1 MISIAR
7 TVRKAPFLAGVFLI
21 SLAVLMFQIVETRIL
36 SVIAWYYLAFF
47 GISMAMLGMTAGA
60 VYAYLRRDRFGTDG
74 LVAALTDY
82 SLACAVSIPISLV
95 VQLTLITSLTLSVTT
110 IVAWSLLT
118 TAMAVPYVFAGVVVS
133 LALTKSPFPVSHVYG
148 ADLLGASLGCV
159 SVLLLLNVLD
169 APSAILVAGVLAGAA
184 GWCFSASGNQSDDLS
199 RPWWR
204 KPTIWVPVLSVLL
217 ILNAGTPYGIR
228 PILVKNQVETS
239 DRWAYEKWNSYSR
252 VTAKRPVTAAPF
264 MWASTTR
271 LPKDIEVSQVYMTI
285 DGAAG
290 TMMQHYDGTP
300 KSIEFLR
307 YDLVNLAYNLPDL
320 DKSAVIGVGGGR
332 DVLSAHLYGVE
343 QVVGIELN
351 PIFIGLHAHH
361 PFYKKFSGLSR
372 LPNLSLHVADARSWF
387 ASTQEK
393 FDLVQMSMIDTWA
406 ATGAGAFSLSE
417 NGLYTLE
424 GWRAFFKTLN
434 DDGIFTVSRWY
445 GPENI
450 DETGRMISL
459 ATGTVLD
466 AGIKDARPHIFVA
479 NADRIATLVLSK
491 RPFTAEDL
499 HILHAEVDRLGF
511 HVLIAPDRPSVSPLL
526 NAIVAS
532 TSVREIN
539 RVVADTY
546 LDLSVP
552 TDNRPFFFNQ
562 LKMGRIGQA
571 LDSIRQPGEGGVIVG
586 NLLATAALLLILM
599 LSTISVCLTVLVPL
613 RSAARDSAKPLIVA
627 GTGYFFLI
635 GLGFMLAEI
644 ATLQYFSV
652 YLGHPIYSLGVCLF
666 SLILATGLGSLLS
679 SHVRIGT
686 PIAMLLWGCLTGGY
700 LLLLQAQVGALFE
713 ATTDRTLMVRIGLS
727 IAIIAPLGLLL
738 GFAFPNGMRLVAA
751 VDPTPAPWF
760 WGINGATGVLAS
772 VLAVM
777 LSMNFG
783 INVTAGVAG
792 LCYLILI
799 PVGVRLTRLASAAH
813 SEPLEISEARG

>member
-343 QVVGIELN
+343 QIVGIELN

-499 HILHAEVDRLGF
+499 RILHAEVDRLGF

-627 GTGYFFLI
+627 GTGYIFPDRAWVHARGNRYAPVLQRLLGASDLFPRRVPVQPDSRDGPGQPAVVSRPNRDADRHAAV
-635 GLGFMLAEI
+635 GLLDRGLPAPSTSSGGSTIRGDHRSYVDGPNRPVDSDNRAAGPAPWVCVPERD
-644 ATLQYFSV
+644 APGCRRGPDAGPV
-652 YLGHPIYSLGVCLF
+652 VLGHQRRDRRSRIRTSRHAEHELRHQRHRRCRWPLLPDLDTGRRAADSLGV
-666 SLILATGLGSLLS
+666 
-679 SHVRIGT
+679 RR
-686 PIAMLLWGCLTGGY
+686 
-700 LLLLQAQVGALFE
+700 AL
-713 ATTDRTLMVRIGLS
+713 R
-727 IAIIAPLGLLL
+727 
-738 GFAFPNGMRLVAA
+738 
-751 VDPTPAPWF
+751 
-760 WGINGATGVLAS
+760 AS
-772 VLAVM
+772 
-777 LSMNFG
+777 
-783 INVTAGVAG
+783 
-792 LCYLILI
+792 
-799 PVGVRLTRLASAAH
+799 
-813 SEPLEISEARG
+813 